1 MTPNTDRLIRTAKA
15 AGRDGERGI
24 ALITSLLISTL
35 LLALGIAVAFSTTS
49 DTVISRSHRV
59 SEQAFFAA
67 DAGLALGRRALAA
80 AIEEEF
86 TSIKEGKATYGENGT
101 GFYKNPVPGSGGSLD
116 QAVEIIPDPVTN
128 PNYQFYVN
136 VRERAAALVAAAE
149 SSNRLQALN
158 GTSYVV
164 EFIPSSRIFIFDPDE
179 DDPKTSVQEIQLYYS
194 IRATGETEA
203 GGRASVVETGRV
215 STSLTFSNSAIPGT
229 GRDFKFSGFAAFF
242 DNGDTSTSAYLAAGT
257 FKGPVHTNTHF
268 SFDSNR
274 TVAFSDV
281 ISQVE
286 STIRYR
292 GTNNRDSFIA
302 IPTQDIKGIDLG
314 PQGYKQTDNVPLPD
328 NNFSQEYA
336 VINGSGIT
344 DLRSDGSPVDPPG
357 AIPEDNNGNELPV
370 FDSSGRVTAD
380 ALAAN
385 LRDAVKN
392 KPTVNTV
399 GGNKVI
405 ANGIYISSSDG
416 TSITGAGIYVQGDA
430 DDIQM
435 KAGSNG
441 RDQIYVIKQGSKTV
455 TITVKPDSNT
465 TTVSNGNQSTTYTGV
480 PTDKS
485 LDFKD
490 QTKWKPGMSLFVN
503 GGIKSLRGGT
513 TSSSS
518 VAALAPG
525 TRTTIT
531 AQRDIVI
538 TGDIKFTDRVVDGL
552 GDPVTNYNQ
561 VQNVLGIFTND
572 GNVEMNPSSS
582 FVSSGL
588 SLRIDAAI
596 VAFNSNTS
604 NDGGGI
610 EGSIVYT
617 GATPKSSDTWTLIG
631 SRVQAKINNIGYSKR
646 DIFFDPRFR
655 GGNFAPPFFPG
666 TSYNLGQEEE
676 LGGIAIA
683 KVSSATPTGMTW
695 YRENN

>member
-1 MTPNTDRLIRTAKA
+1 MAEAGAGATP

-35 LLALGIAVAFSTTS
+35 LLALGIAVTFSTTS

-59 SEQAFFAA
+59 GEQAFFAA
-67 DAGLALGRRALAA
+67 DSGLALGRRALAA

-86 TSIKEGKATYGENGT
+86 TSIKEGKADYGQNGT
-101 GFYKNPVPGSGGSLD
+101 GFYKTPVPTEDGSLD

-136 VRERAAALVAAAE
+136 VRERAAALVTAAD
-149 SSNRLQALN
+149 SRGRLAALN
-158 GTSYVV
+158 GTSYTV
-164 EFIPSSRIFIFDPDE
+164 EFIPSSRVFIFDADE
-179 DDPKTSVQEIQLYYS
+179 DDPKNSTQEIQLYYS
-194 IRATGETEA
+194 IRATGVTDA

-215 STSLTFSNSAIPGT
+215 STSLSFSNTMLPGT

-242 DNGDTSTSAYLAAGT
+242 DDGDTSTSSYLAAGT

-268 SFDSNR
+268 SFHSGR
-274 TVAFSDV
+274 TVAFGDV
-281 ISQVE
+281 VSQVDP
-286 STIRYR
+286 TIRYF
-292 GTNNRDSFIA
+292 GTNNRDNWID
-302 IPTQDIKGIDLG
+302 IPTQDIRGIDLG
-314 PQGYKQTDNVPLPD
+314 PQGYKRSDTVPLPD

-344 DLRSDGSPVDPPG
+344 DLRADGRPVDPPG
-357 AIPEDNNGNELPV
+357 AIPADNQGKDIPV
-370 FDSSGRVTAD
+370 FDASGRVTAD

-385 LRDAVKN
+385 LRDAGKN
-392 KPTVNTV
+392 KPAITTSNGTRLL
-399 GGNKVI
+399 

-416 TSITGAGIYVQGDA
+416 ASITGAGIYVQGDA

-435 KAGSNG
+435 KVGANG
-441 RDQIYVIKQGSKTV
+441 KDQIYVIKQGNKTV
-455 TITVKPDSNT
+455 TVTVNPVNNT
-465 TTVSNGNQSTTYTGV
+465 TTVSSGNQSTSYTGV

-485 LDFKD
+485 ADFENPA
-490 QTKWKPGMSLFVN
+490 KWKPGMSLFVN
-503 GGIKSLRGGT
+503 GSVKSLRGGT
-513 TSSSS
+513 TSSG
-518 VAALAPG
+518 AGNALAPG
-525 TRTTIT
+525 TRTTLT
-531 AQRDIVI
+531 AQRHITI
-538 TGDIKFTDRVVDGL
+538 TGDIKYTDRVVNSL
-552 GDPVTNYNQ
+552 GDPVTSYNQ
-561 VQNVLGIFTND
+561 VENVLGIFTND
-572 GNVEMNPSSS
+572 GNVEMKPNSS

-596 VAFNSNTS
+596 VSFNSKTS
-604 NDGGGI
+604 NDSGQI

-617 GATPKSSDTWTLIG
+617 GSTPGSNDKWTLIG
-631 SRVQAKINNIGYSKR
+631 SRVQSKINNIGYSKR

-666 TSYNLGQEEE
+666 TTYNLGQEEV
-676 LGGIAIA
+676 LGDIVVA